1 MCGSRTVDTHVPQLT
16 DRYSLLSK
24 KSATG
29 QSYASSFITSKLYQ
43 FYAIYSWLQLF
54 VGPLP
59 TIMLSYGMMSS
70 FLRDSEGEQ
79 APAAVTT
86 IKNVGMGA
94 VTGRVQGAVGSVIR
108 KV

>member
-1 MCGSRTVDTHVPQLT
+1 MTSIALSTELMAEFGRVSDGV
-16 DRYSLLSK
+16 SL
-24 KSATG
+24 
-29 QSYASSFITSKLYQ
+29 YASSFITSKLYQ

-94 VTGRVQGAVGSVIR
+94 VTGGVQGAMGSVIR